1 MSVDKDLSEMT
12 EIEVASELKH
22 LAIKILEHDRR
33 YYQDDAPTVDDAT
46 YDSLRR
52 RNKLLEAAFPHL
64 VRADSPNKRVGA
76 APAAEFRK
84 IQHVVPMLS
93 LGNAFNEEDV
103 HDFFARIRR
112 FLNLDEKETVVVVAE
127 PKIDGLSISLRYE
140 NGKFVQGA
148 TRGNGREG
156 ENVTENVRTIT
167 DIPDTLAGNVPEI
180 LEIRGE
186 VYMSHADFATLN
198 ENREKLGD
206 ASFANPRNAA
216 AGSLRQLDPS
226 ITAER
231 PLRFFAY
238 SWGEIS
244 ESLAD
249 TQWGFLQ
256 QLKIWGFPVN
266 PEVSQCMNTKDAVA
280 AHARIGDKRA
290 LLGYDI
296 DGVVYKVDRLD
307 WQERLGFVSRAP
319 RWALAHK
326 FPAEK
331 AQTTLKTIDIQVG
344 RTGALTPVAR
354 LEPVTV
360 GGVVV
365 SNATLHNEDY
375 IAEKDIRIGDIVII
389 QRAGDV
395 IPQVLE
401 IIADKRPDDAR
412 TYEAPEHCPECGS
425 LTVREAGEAIRRCTG
440 GLICPAQKLERLKH
454 FVSRQAFDID
464 GLGEKHIEAFSADG
478 LVNGP
483 GDIFRLRDHADK
495 IREREGW
502 GDKSVDN
509 LLEAIEDRRHISLD
523 RLIFALGIKQV
534 GITTAQLLARNYG
547 SFNVWRA
554 AMDAVSRERQENREE
569 QKKPE
574 LIGDSYA
581 ELCAIDTMGMSVAD
595 ELAGF
600 FDTENYENLKMLEDL
615 AAVLDIK
622 DVAAPKNVESAV
634 SGKIVVFT
642 GTLETMTRSEAK
654 TKAEALGAKVSGSV
668 SNKTDYVVVG
678 TDAGSKAKK
687 AAELGVRTLT
697 EEDWQGLTSV

>member
-1 MSVDKDLSEMT
+1 MSGKKDLSEMT
-12 EIEVASELKH
+12 ELEVASELER
-22 LAIKILEHDRR
+22 LARKISEHDCR

-52 RNKLLEAAFPHL
+52 RNKILEAAFPHL
-64 VRADSPNKRVGA
+64 VRADSPSKRVGA
-76 APAAEFRK
+76 VPAAGFGK
-84 IQHVVPMLS
+84 VQHAVAMLS
-93 LGNAFNEEDV
+93 LGNAFTKEDV

-127 PKIDGLSISLRYE
+127 PKIDGLSVSLRYE

-148 TRGNGREG
+148 TRGDGREG

-167 DIPDTLAGNVPEI
+167 GIPETLSGATPEI

-186 VYMSHADFATLN
+186 VYMSHADFTSLN
-198 ENREKLGD
+198 QNREKSGHAL
-206 ASFANPRNAA
+206 FANPRNAA
-216 AGSLRQLDPS
+216 AGSLRQLDSS

-231 PLRFFAY
+231 PLRFFGY
-238 SWGEIS
+238 NWGEIS
-244 ESLAD
+244 EPLAE
-249 TQWGFLQ
+249 TQWDFLER
-256 QLKIWGFPVN
+256 LKKWGFPVN
-266 PEVSQCMNTKDAVA
+266 PEAGRCISAEDAVA
-280 AHARIGDKRA
+280 AHARIGEKRA

-296 DGVVYKVDRLD
+296 DGVVYKVDRLE

-319 RWALAHK
+319 RWAIAHK

-331 AQTTLKTIDIQVG
+331 AQTILKAIDIQVG

-375 IAEKDIRIGDIVII
+375 ITAKDIRIGDTVTI

-401 IIADKRPDDAR
+401 IIADKRPDEAR
-412 TYEAPEHCPECGS
+412 TYDAPEHCPECGS
-425 LTVREAGEAIRRCTG
+425 LAVREADKAVRRCTG

-464 GLGEKHIEAFSADG
+464 GLGGKHIEAFSIDE

-483 GDIFRLRDHADK
+483 GDIFRLRDHAGK
-495 IREREGW
+495 LRELEGW

-509 LLEAIEDRRHISLD
+509 LLEAIEDRRHIGLD
-523 RLIFALGIKQV
+523 RLLYALGIRQV
-534 GITTAQLLARNYG
+534 GETTARLLAQNYG
-547 SFNVWRA
+547 SFDAWRT
-554 AMDAVSRERQENREE
+554 AMDAVSRERHENREE
-569 QKKPE
+569 KKKPE
-574 LIGDSYA
+574 LIGCAYV
-581 ELCAIDTMGMSVAD
+581 ELCAIDTIGMAVAD
-595 ELAGF
+595 ELAAF
-600 FDTENYENLKMLEDL
+600 FDAENDENRKMLDDL
-615 AAVLDIK
+615 AAVLDIQG
-622 DVAAPKNVESAV
+622 VAAPENVQSPV
-634 SGKIVVFT
+634 SGKTVVFT
-642 GTLETMTRSEAK
+642 GTLETMTRREAK

-668 SNKTDYVVVG
+668 SKKTDYVVVG
-678 TDAGSKAKK
+678 TAAGSKAKR
-687 AAELGVRTLT
+687 AAELGVPILT
-697 EEDWQGLTSV
+697 EDDWHGMIGV

>member
-1 MSVDKDLSEMT
+1 MSAGKDLSEMT
-12 EIEVASELKH
+12 EMEVASELKQ
-22 LAIKILEHDRR
+22 LAIKISEHDRR

-46 YDSLRR
+46 YDYLRR
-52 RNKLLEAAFPHL
+52 RNKILEAAFPHL

-76 APAAEFRK
+76 APSAEFGK
-84 IQHVVPMLS
+84 VQHAVPMLS

-112 FLNLDEKETVVVVAE
+112 FLNLHDKETVVVVAE

-140 NGKFVQGA
+140 NGKFVRGA
-148 TRGNGREG
+148 TRGDGREG

-167 DIPDTLAGNVPEI
+167 DIPDMLSGAAPEI

-198 ENREKLGD
+198 ENREKSGD
-206 ASFANPRNAA
+206 TLFANPRNAA

-244 ESLAD
+244 ESLAE
-249 TQWGFLQ
+249 TQWDFLE

-266 PEVSQCMNTKDAVA
+266 PEAGQCMNAKEAVA

-354 LEPVTV
+354 LKPVTV

-425 LTVREAGEAIRRCTG
+425 LAVREAGEAVRRCTG

-454 FVSRQAFDID
+454 FVGRQAFDID
-464 GLGEKHIEAFSADG
+464 GLGGKHIEAFCTDG
-478 LVNGP
+478 LVDGP
-483 GDIFRLRDHADK
+483 GDIFRLRNHADK

-509 LLEAIEDRRHISLD
+509 LLEAIDDRRHIGLD
-523 RLIFALGIKQV
+523 RLIFALGIKHV
-534 GITTAQLLARNYG
+534 GATTARLLARNYG
-547 SFNVWRA
+547 SFDAWRT
-554 AMDAVSRERQENREE
+554 AMDLVSRERQENREE

-574 LIGDSYA
+574 LIGDAYA
-581 ELCAIDTMGMSVAD
+581 ELCSIDTMGMAVAD

-600 FDTENYENLKMLEDL
+600 FDTENDENLKILEDL
-615 AAVLDIK
+615 AAVLDVK
-622 DVAAPKNVESAV
+622 DVAATENVDSAV
-634 SGKIVVFT
+634 SGKTVVFT

-668 SNKTDYVVVG
+668 SKKTDYVVVG
-678 TDAGSKAKK
+678 ADAGSKAKK
-687 AAELGVRTLT
+687 AAVLGVRILT
-697 EEDWQGLTSV
+697 EEDWHGMTGI